1 LAAIPKAKY
10 SAVVVDDHRDA
21 AESFARLLITMDC
34 DATFVTDA
42 RDALAEVLH
51 KRPHIVFLD
60 LGMPVI
66 DGYELAVMIRRSFN
80 PEEMKLVAVTGHGG
94 EQDRAR
100 SRRAGFDAHVLK
112 PMDPA
117 LVESILKT
125 IFLQGR

>member
-1 LAAIPKAKY
+1 MAGGDSDSDAVRRDRSEHVAKERVKKLE
-10 SAVVVDDHRDA
+10 A
-21 AESFARLLITMDC
+21 LL
-34 DATFVTDA
+34 
-42 RDALAEVLH
+42 R
-51 KRPHIVFLD
+51 HIVFLD
-60 LGMPVI
+60 LGMPAI

-80 PEEMKLVAVTGHGG
+80 SEEVKLVAVTGYGR